1 VTDVRD
7 AEARATY
14 AASTEYASLVGRLGI
29 DRAAASV
36 GTLHSKVVRWTI
48 FSEFPSRKGGSMEKS
63 RSEMV
68 VRRPARLTSGASS
81 S

>member
-14 AASTEYASLVGRLGI
+14 AALTEFASLVGRLGI

-36 GTLHSKVVRWTI
+36 GTLHSTAVRWTI
-48 FSEFPSRKGGSMEKS
+48 FSEFPSREGVSMEKA
-63 RSEMV
+63 RSKMV
-68 VRRPARLTSGASS
+68 VSRPARLTRDALSS
-81 S
+81 